1 MSKNISQ
8 RLEPEAHLSQSLPAQ
23 AGLTS
28 LPGLA
33 NPAEAGGAGWLAQ
46 ITLEEIHLPG
56 LANPAEA
63 GGAGWRDKNLSQ
75 RLIRLWRK
83 LVYYYERGK

>member
-33 NPAEAGGAGWLAQ
+33 KRSGAGWLAQ

-56 LANPAEA
+56 LAKRS
-63 GGAGWRDKNLSQ
+63 GAGWR
-75 RLIRLWRK
+75 K
-83 LVYYYERGK
+83 LKYYYERKK

>member
-33 NPAEAGGAGWLAQ
+33 NPAEAGGAGW
-46 ITLEEIHLPG
+46 
-56 LANPAEA
+56 
-63 GGAGWRDKNLSQ
+63 
-75 RLIRLWRK
+75 RK
-83 LVYYYERGK
+83 LKYYYERKK

>member
-46 ITLEEIHLPG
+46 QSLP
-56 LANPAEA
+56 
-63 GGAGWRDKNLSQ
+63 R
-75 RLIRLWRK
+75 R
-83 LVYYYERGK
+83 

>member
-46 ITLEEIHLPG
+46 ITLEEIRLPG
-56 LANPAEA
+56 LAKRS
-63 GGAGWRDKNLSQ
+63 GAGWR
-75 RLIRLWRK
+75 K
-83 LVYYYERGK
+83 LKYYYECAKLSSIYPAG

>member
-33 NPAEAGGAGWLAQ
+33 KRS
-46 ITLEEIHLPG
+46 
-56 LANPAEA
+56 
-63 GGAGWRDKNLSQ
+63 GAGWR
-75 RLIRLWRK
+75 K
-83 LVYYYERGK
+83 LKYYYEPR